1 VPHYSSLRVVG
12 QLFAGFIAL
21 EGDDGLILVDQHA
34 AHERV
39 TFERLR
45 AELRAGGIR
54 VQPMLAPVPFA
65 LNPGRAAQTM
75 AALPELRAMG
85 FEVEPFG
92 AAALLL
98 KGAPAV
104 FAPGDSRRLFSD
116 MIDSLGENG
125 FRLRGAGAIEEW
137 LKTLACHG
145 SLRVGRVLDP
155 REISS
160 LLEQLDH
167 TEFKTNC
174 PHGRPVH
181 VEFRRTQLERMFRR

>member
-1 VPHYSSLRVVG
+1 MQSMLTPV
-12 QLFAGFIAL
+12 LF
-21 EGDDGLILVDQHA
+21 E
-34 AHERV
+34 
-39 TFERLR
+39 
-45 AELRAGGIR
+45 
-54 VQPMLAPVPFA
+54 

-92 AAALLL
+92 ATALLL

-104 FAPGDSRRLFSD
+104 FAPGDSQKLLAD
-116 MIDSLGENG
+116 MLDSMGENG
-125 FRLRGAGAIEEW
+125 FRLHGEGAMEEW

-145 SLRVGRVLDP
+145 SLRVGRVLDT

-160 LLEQLDH
+160 LLEQLDG

-181 VEFRRTQLERMFRR
+181 VEFHRAQLERMFRR